1 MEAIQRRAAWFVA
14 QDFSRYSSVQ
24 SFLNDLEW
32 TPLKDHQRNIRL
44 TFIFRVVTGR
54 VAVQSE
60 GTLSPADNRTRHKH
74 NTSINTYQQ
83 PVTSAWTLSLSKL
96 SPIGTPYQRRASQ
109 RILLPHSSHA
119 CANPHSAALRY
130 PPIDAILFRG
140 LPIPDPEP
148 EPDHALPMSMKTVF
162 WKRMPDKW
170 ARFCLLLT
178 VSPDYA
184 LPITGQVTEVTCPV
198 IGRAQPEL
206 TPSKRQKGPVS
217 RGSQVLLLTSEWN
230 SPKSTSNRSS
240 PNAGWLQVM
249 SPSSTPC
256 HLGTRQASCCGH
268 ASTKDTASGTRDMCI
283 SATNPGST
291 CTPMF
296 TIENWLHQDA
306 TDVVN

>member
-24 SFLNDLEW
+24 SYLNDLEW

-130 PPIDAILFRG
+130 PPHRRDTLSRTADSWPRTRTRPRTTNVHEDSFLEKDARQVGPFLSLAHSKPRLCSANHRPG
-140 LPIPDPEP
+140 YWSNLPCDWPST
-148 EPDHALPMSMKTVF
+148 A
-162 WKRMPDKW
+162 W
-170 ARFCLLLT
+170 A
-178 VSPDYA
+178 Y
-184 LPITGQVTEVTCPV
+184 
-198 IGRAQPEL
+198 
-206 TPSKRQKGPVS
+206 
-217 RGSQVLLLTSEWN
+217 SE
-230 SPKSTSNRSS
+230 
-240 PNAGWLQVM
+240 
-249 SPSSTPC
+249 
-256 HLGTRQASCCGH
+256 
-268 ASTKDTASGTRDMCI
+268 
-283 SATNPGST
+283 
-291 CTPMF
+291 
-296 TIENWLHQDA
+296 
-306 TDVVN
+306 